1 VEATPV
7 TTWYLQMTDRAQL
20 APAPQPDPDLEVR
33 QAELP
38 APELARA
45 LYLAV
50 GADWY
55 WTDRLDWDWQ
65 TWRDRL
71 ARPEVELWVGY
82 VRGTPAGYAEIEH
95 AGGAVELASFGLLP
109 AYFGQGHGPR
119 LLDAVIRRAWALGPA
134 RVWLHTCTLDGPA
147 ALLTYQRRGFTVYD
161 ERQDRAE
168 RLDERPEVWPGARRP
183 RP

>member
-1 VEATPV
+1 MI
-7 TTWYLQMTDRAQL
+7 TWYLQMTDPAQL
-20 APAPQPDPDLEVR
+20 APAPPADAELEIR

-55 WTDRLDWDWQ
+55 WTDRLAWDWQ
-65 TWRDRL
+65 SWHDRL

-95 AGGAVELASFGLLP
+95 AGGDVELASFGLLP
-109 AYFGQGHGPR
+109 QFFGHGHGPR
-119 LLDAVIRRAWALGPA
+119 LLDAVVRRAWALGPA

-147 ALLTYQRRGFTVYD
+147 ALPNYEARGMRVFRTERRG
-161 ERQDRAE
+161 
-168 RLDERPEVWPGARRP
+168 
-183 RP
+183 

>member
-1 VEATPV
+1 VEATAV
-7 TTWYLQMTDRAQL
+7 TTWYLQMTDPAQQS
-20 APAPQPDPDLEVR
+20 AAPQADPELEVR

-45 LYLAV
+45 LYMAV

-65 TWRDRL
+65 AWHDRL
-71 ARPEVELWVGY
+71 ARPGVELWVGY

-95 AGGAVELASFGLLP
+95 AGGDVELASFGLLP
-109 AYFGQGHGPR
+109 AYFGRGLGPR
-119 LLDAVIRRAWALGPA
+119 LLDAVVRRAWALGPD

-147 ALLTYQRRGFTVYD
+147 ALRTYQRRGFTVYD

-168 RLDERPEVWPGARRP
+168 RLDAPPEVWPGARRP